1 MTITADTH
9 LAFAGPAALAAMVRD
24 GQVHPRELVE
34 LSLRRIESLDPQL
47 NAFRVVLAEQALAEA
62 DTVDYRSGSA
72 PLAFSSI
79 NGMFMT
85 PVSVLT
91 VTSGMALPL
100 KVIVVAPL
108 IAPLSEIAP
117 LEAL

>member
-9 LAFAGPAALAAMVRD
+9 LAFAGPAALSAMVRD

-34 LSLRRIESLDPQL
+34 LSLRPIESLDPQL

-72 PLAFSSI
+72 PLAGVPI
-79 NGMFMT
+79 AVKDEMELAGQ
-85 PVSVLT
+85 
-91 VTSGMALPL
+91 
-100 KVIVVAPL
+100 VASRGTRSYGP
-108 IAPLSEIAP
+108 
-117 LEAL
+117 